1 MANIRRITG
10 KNGVAYKITV
20 TKGRNQNG
28 KQMRHYMTWTPDRPM
43 TERQMQKA
51 VERAAMDF
59 ERSIEQ
65 GYQIDNRQTFAQYA
79 EYVLSE
85 KEQQGAKY
93 RTLDRYR
100 ELLERINQGI
110 GYIKLADIRPQ
121 HLNTRYKNLAE
132 PGVSDRG
139 GQGGF
144 PCGYCSSF
152 ERQAHHP
159 RKGGGTG
166 RGQRHNDHGSVSG
179 QKNSPHHGGRSSVRR
194 WETSGTKRVFC
205 L

>member
-1 MANIRRITG
+1 MANIRKITG
-10 KNGVAYKITV
+10 KSGIAYKITV

-85 KEQQGAKY
+85 KERQGAKY

-100 ELLERINQGI
+100 ELLERINQGMFFFRMNRAASRHTS
-110 GYIKLADIRPQ
+110 LAYFF
-121 HLNTRYKNLAE
+121 TAA
-132 PGVSDRG
+132 V
-139 GQGGF
+139 
-144 PCGYCSSF
+144 
-152 ERQAHHP
+152 
-159 RKGGGTG
+159 
-166 RGQRHNDHGSVSG
+166 
-179 QKNSPHHGGRSSVRR
+179 
-194 WETSGTKRVFC
+194 
-205 L
+205 